1 MLCDI
6 LVSGLIC
13 IFPAFVLP
21 TLKWFAASRTDDREL
36 EEEVAGK
43 LGRVAERLKRRKLV
57 GRNVREKSVDDHE
70 TGLHPT
76 ASPEKN

>member
-1 MLCDI
+1 MKAKNSKDRGHF
-6 LVSGLIC
+6 LVIT
-13 IFPAFVLP
+13 IFFS
-21 TLKWFAASRTDDREL
+21 TLKQNVSYP
-36 EEEVAGK
+36 
-43 LGRVAERLKRRKLV
+43 ERSKLV